1 MIDEAKDYPPQIGGN
16 HYDKYRIE
24 PIAALKD
31 WLTPDEFRGF
41 LRGNAIKYQIRYRD
55 KGGAEDLAI
64 KQGCTC
70 PVYDNARGKGIMGD
84 GEKYGYWITAGC
96 PLHGQRGQE

>member
-1 MIDEAKDYPPQIGGN
+1 MT
-16 HYDKYRIE
+16 
-24 PIAALKD
+24 
-31 WLTPDEFRGF
+31 TPNPGSD
-41 LRGNAIKYQIRYRD
+41 A
-55 KGGAEDLAI
+55 AI